1 MKRKTWFVVAGAV
14 GVLAILAVVVG
25 LLLRRD
31 DGAAPAMAT
40 APAVAEGPAQ
50 APRVERAKAEP
61 ASIAGRVTHKRDG
74 TGIAGAVVSLISASP
89 GDLFQATDRPPIVA
103 ITNETGAW
111 TAQVPAGI
119 YAIAAQ
125 AQGFLPERRLRLAIA
140 PGQHLDRLDLALE
153 PGGTLVSG
161 TVGDVGGGGIEGAQ
175 VELQRSQALLSGDA
189 SRLIALA
196 NADGRYQITLPDG
209 TWSATASHDDY
220 TSETR
225 SFAVTGAPLDIDFV
239 LTPGGVIR
247 GRVIARGDGKPVAGA
262 RVDAMNERLVDGAAY
277 ADATTD
283 ADGRFVLRGLAPGSV
298 SVRAR
303 ASGLGTAAPTIVHLG
318 VAEQVEEVVLVVDRA
333 FSIHGRVVERDQ
345 REAGVRGVNVAATAM
360 ATGQYAGALEVSAED
375 GSFEIVAVEPG
386 TYTLVAFAEG
396 YMPDLGGSVSV
407 VDRDV
412 TGVVI
417 ELATGA
423 TLSGRV
429 QPGTVATIGLELD
442 SNATVLGNLLDS
454 IKAGMARAESDETG
468 AFTLRGVPDGAF
480 QLRATTA
487 DGRKGLLP
495 VQVAGRD
502 QRDLVVELAPQASLS
517 GRVVD
522 ARGAAVAG
530 VRIRVEAARGE
541 RGFAL
546 QIGDETHQ
554 AVTSADGRFRVV
566 GLDAGKVEVRVY
578 DELGMLAWADR
589 PEARAPIE
597 LELAKGVAK
606 TGVTLV
612 VEARDGKIRGRV
624 VGADGKPA
632 ADAWVT
638 ARPHRGTEDDAPLFD
653 EVSRPVLSGPDGAF
667 AIERLR
673 RGTYDL
679 VAEGDKGRARGEQTR
694 VQTGGHTTISLAPL
708 ATLTG
713 RVRVGA
719 QPAPATDIACA
730 LSSQA
735 PHRTTSTNGTY
746 ALARLAP
753 GTYQCTARGNAGTAT
768 GSVEVSTG
776 AAELDLVLQPW
787 ASLTGTVVDATTG
800 EPIAGLLVATD
811 VSDMMDIMLGS
822 APATDARGRFT
833 VERLAPGPG
842 TLMVMERGSP
852 LPIASS
858 SYELVAG
865 QRLDLGTISAKA
877 P

>member
-14 GVLAILAVVVG
+14 VVLAIIAAG
-25 LLLRRD
+25 LLLGRD
-31 DGAAPAMAT
+31 DGAAPVAAN

-50 APRVERAKAEP
+50 ARRVERAKAEP
-61 ASIAGRVTHKRDG
+61 ASIAGRVTRARDG
-74 TGIAGAVVSLISASP
+74 TGIAGSVVSLTSASP
-89 GDLFQATDRPPIVA
+89 GELFQASDRSPIVA
-103 ITNETGAW
+103 LTDETGEW

-125 AQGFLPERRLRLAIA
+125 AQGFLPTSRPRLALA
-140 PGQHLDRLDLALE
+140 PGQHLDRIDLALE

-161 TVGDVGGGGIEGAQ
+161 TVSDVGGGGIEGAQ
-175 VELQRSQALLSGDA
+175 VELQRSHAMLSGDA
-189 SRLIALA
+189 SRLIAIA

-220 TSETR
+220 ASETR
-225 SFAVTGAPLDIDFV
+225 DFAVTGAPLDIDFV

-247 GRVIARGDGKPVAGA
+247 GRVIARGDGKPVPGA
-262 RVDAMNERLVDGAAY
+262 RVDAMNERLVVGDAY

-283 ADGRFVLRGLAPGSV
+283 ADGRFVLRGLAPGGLSI
-298 SVRAR
+298 RAR

-318 VAEQVEEVVLVVDRA
+318 VGEQLEDVVLVVDRA
-333 FSIHGRVVERDQ
+333 FSISGRVVEGGKPN
-345 REAGVRGVNVAATAM
+345 AGVPGVNVAATAM

-386 TYTLVAFAEG
+386 TYTLVAFGEG
-396 YMPDLGGSVSV
+396 YMPDLSGSVSV

-429 QPGTVATIGLELD
+429 QPGTVATIGLELGSD
-442 SNATVLGNLLDS
+442 ATVLGNLFDS

-480 QLRATTA
+480 QLRATTT

-495 VQVAGRD
+495 IQVAGRD
-502 QRDLVVELAPQASLS
+502 QRDLVVELAAQASLS

-530 VRIRVEAARGE
+530 VRVRAEAARGA
-541 RGFAL
+541 RGFSL
-546 QIGDETHQ
+546 QIGEETSQ
-554 AVTSADGRFRVV
+554 AVTSADGRFRLV

-589 PEARAPIE
+589 PASREPIE
-597 LELAKGVAK
+597 LELAKEVAK

-638 ARPHRGTEDDAPLFD
+638 ARPHRGTEDDALRFD
-653 EVSRPVLSGPDGAF
+653 EAARPVLSGPDGAF

-673 RGTYDL
+673 HGTYDL
-679 VAEGDKGRARGEQTR
+679 VAEGDKGRARGEQTG

-708 ATLTG
+708 GTLTG

-719 QPAPATDIACA
+719 QPAPATDIACE
-730 LSSQA
+730 LPSQTA
-735 PHRTTSTNGTY
+735 HRTTSTGGTY

-768 GSVEVSTG
+768 GSVVVSAG
-776 AAELDLVLQPW
+776 AAALDLVLQPW
-787 ASLTGTVVDATTG
+787 ASLTGTVTDATTG

-811 VSDMMDIMLGS
+811 VSGMMDIMLGS
-822 APATDARGRFT
+822 APTTDARGRFV
-833 VERLAPGPG
+833 VERVAPGPG
-842 TLMVMERGSP
+842 TLMVMERGSMGP
-852 LPIASS
+852 RATA

-865 QRLDLGTISAKA
+865 QRLDLGTISANA